1 MVKDDPLMVPDGD
14 FHPNILN
21 SIVFILSAW
30 MQLNTFA
37 VNYCGRPFTQVS
49 VLIFSRFEWKRVLN
63 PRPINGWRLGSHRKP
78 IHACVH

>member
-1 MVKDDPLMVPDGD
+1 MVPDGD

-49 VLIFSRFEWKRVLN
+49 FCL
-63 PRPINGWRLGSHRKP
+63 
-78 IHACVH
+78 

>member
-1 MVKDDPLMVPDGD
+1 MVPDGD

-37 VNYCGRPFTQVS
+37 VNYCGKPFTQVRCYFFP
-49 VLIFSRFEWKRVLN
+49 IFQFSILLEFSFKFYSKDSLAKLYVS
-63 PRPINGWRLGSHRKP
+63 PKHFSDKINR
-78 IHACVH
+78 